1 MELSLPSFQ
10 QTVLVKTLF
19 KSLLA
24 ASFVS
29 TQIHAATK
37 PNIIFILCD
46 DLGYGD
52 IGVFYQN
59 QRAAQHD
66 HSVPFFSTPHIDTL
80 ARDGVKLT
88 QHYSGAPVCAPS
100 RASLL
105 SGLTQGNSNVRDNQF
120 DKALADS
127 HTLGTVLKQAGY
139 ATATIGKWG
148 LQGGNERPYSKAD
161 GTSDEAKLKEWT
173 AYPTKRGFDYYFGYV
188 RHKDGHFHYPKEDGR
203 EVWENEHR
211 VPDHLDKCYTTD
223 LWTARAKKWI
233 TEQTTTSPK
242 QPFFMYLA
250 FDTPHAKLV
259 NPPCPY
265 PIGGGLTGG
274 VQWTGNSG
282 AMLNTATG
290 TVDGYMFPDYANA
303 TWDNDHDTATPEVPW
318 PDVQKRYANNVRRID
333 FAVGDVLQ
341 LLKDLKI
348 DDHTLVVFTSDN
360 GPSVESYLE
369 DEPYTPTFFQGFG
382 PFDGIKR
389 DVWEGGMREPTLVR
403 WPHVFPAGRI
413 DSHPSGQWD
422 WMNTFAELAGIAPL
436 AASDG
441 VSLLPSL
448 TGHGN
453 QKPSTL
459 YIEYGVGGRT
469 PGFEGFTP
477 AHRGRKRG
485 QMQAIYLDGYKG
497 VRYDIKSPEDDFEIY
512 KLTNDARESCNLAKS
527 PELTKLQTIMKA
539 RVLQVRTADRSAPR
553 PYDNLPVPANFPK
566 PTSSHGLSWSLY
578 SGSWP
583 WMPDFRDLT
592 PQQSGEVKSIEL
604 PMADGNQPFGVAFTG
619 YFLATEEAEYT
630 FTVVSDTAAMLFL
643 HDIRVVDEPRL
654 NASGK
659 FSGSVLLKTGWHA
672 MRLYYRHS
680 GNDKMQFDVSCK
692 REGTEEL
699 VKLDESTLR
708 MAQDANPNE

>member
-1 MELSLPSFQ
+1 MKILFQ
-10 QTVLVKTLF
+10 
-19 KSLLA
+19 SLLTA
-24 ASFVS
+24 LFVS
-29 TQIHAATK
+29 AQIHAANK

-66 HSVPFFSTPHIDTL
+66 RSVPFFSTPYIDTL

-105 SGLTQGNSNVRDNQF
+105 SGLTQGNCNVRDNQF
-120 DKALADS
+120 DKGLADS
-127 HTLGTVLKQAGY
+127 HTLGSVLKQAGY
-139 ATATIGKWG
+139 ATAAIGKWG
-148 LQGGNERPYSKAD
+148 LQGGGEGPPSKAD
-161 GTSDEAKLKEWT
+161 GSSDAAKLEAWT

-203 EVWENEHR
+203 EVWENDHR
-211 VPDHLDKCYTTD
+211 VTENLDKCYTTD

-233 TEQTTTSPK
+233 TDQTAESPK
-242 QPFFMYLA
+242 QPFFVYLA

-265 PIGGGLTGG
+265 PKGGGLSGG
-274 VQWTGNSG
+274 VQWTGKSG

-290 TVDGYMFPDYANA
+290 TVDGYMFPDYATA
-303 TWDNDHDTATPEVPW
+303 TWDNDHHSATPEVPW

-360 GPSVESYLE
+360 GPSIESYIE
-369 DEPYTPTFFQGFG
+369 GEPYAPTFFQGFG

-389 DVWEGGMREPTLVR
+389 DVWEGGVREPTLVR
-403 WPHVFPAGRI
+403 WPQVLPAGRV

-422 WMNTFAELAGIAPL
+422 WMNTFAEIAEVAPL

-441 VSLLPSL
+441 VSLVPSL
-448 TGHGN
+448 TGRGF
-453 QKPSTL
+453 QKPTTL
-459 YIEYGVGGRT
+459 YIEYKEGGRT
-469 PGFEGFTP
+469 PSFDAFTP

-497 VRYDIKSPEDDFEIY
+497 VRYNIKSPDDDFEIY
-512 KLTNDARESCNLAKS
+512 KVTNDARESRNLAKS
-527 PELTKLQTIMKA
+527 PELAKLQTAMKA
-539 RVLQVRTADRSAPR
+539 RVLQVRTANSSAPR
-553 PYDNLPVPANFPK
+553 PYDHLPVPANSPE
-566 PTSSHGLSWSLY
+566 PATRQGLSWSLY
-578 SGSWP
+578 PGSWP

-592 PQQSGEVKSIEL
+592 PRQTGEARSIDL
-604 PMADGNQPFGVAFTG
+604 SMTSDSQLFGMAFTG
-619 YFLATEEAEYT
+619 YFLAANEAEYT
-630 FTVVSDTAAMLFL
+630 FSVESDTAAMLIL
-643 HDIRVVDEPRL
+643 HDIRVIDEPTL
-654 NASGK
+654 KASGK
-659 FSGSVLLKTGWHA
+659 RSGSVRLKAGWHP
-672 MRLYYRHS
+672 MRLYYRHF
-680 GNDKMQFDVSCK
+680 GDDQKHLVVTYK
-692 REGTEEL
+692 RDGTDESL
-699 VKLDESTLR
+699 KLDESNLR
-708 MAQDANPNE
+708 MAPATK